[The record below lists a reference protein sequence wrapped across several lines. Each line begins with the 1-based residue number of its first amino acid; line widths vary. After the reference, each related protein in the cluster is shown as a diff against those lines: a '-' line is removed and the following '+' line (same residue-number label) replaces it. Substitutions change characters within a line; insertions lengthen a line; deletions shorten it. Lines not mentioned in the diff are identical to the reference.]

1 CSSVSLSSSSFFS
14 ESASFLRTIS
24 SFSCGISLLSS
35 SVDEDFCNRKYATKI
50 IPITRTT
57 TITVGKKEK
66 TDAPLYSSLERS
78 NLVLDTYFCSCC
90 YLVSSLLHFYLPP
103 ADNLHH
109 LLIYF

>member
-1 CSSVSLSSSSFFS
+1 NVDNGEPPSPTSTTSNLSSFSSVSSSSSESSSSCSSVSLSSPSFFS

-66 TDAPLYSSLERS
+66 TDAPLSSRLERS
-78 NLVLDTYFCSCC
+78 NLV
-90 YLVSSLLHFYLPP
+90 
-103 ADNLHH
+103 
-109 LLIYF
+109 